1 MAERRSVAAVTRVR
15 FPSGTPRKI
24 TSKRGADTRIE
35 RIEKEYNL
43 IEDKTALKETKHMTN
58 DKKIEWLLRV
68 GVAGEFI
75 GHGLLAIGGKKDW
88 VGWISQMTQVGN
100 DTAATLLLLIG
111 VADVIIAI
119 IVLVKP
125 IRPVL
130 LWAALWGF
138 WTALVR
144 PLVGQSVLD
153 FIERSA
159 NWAAPLALYY
169 FYQTKRDK

>member
-1 MAERRSVAAVTRVR
+1 MMA
-15 FPSGTPRKI
+15 
-24 TSKRGADTRIE
+24 
-35 RIEKEYNL
+35 
-43 IEDKTALKETKHMTN
+43 N
-58 DKKIEWLLRV
+58 DKKVEWLLRI

-88 VGWISQMTQVGN
+88 IGWISQLTYASTS
-100 DTAATLLLLIG
+100 TATTLLLIVGIL
-111 VADVIIAI
+111 DVIMAL

-125 IRPVL
+125 IRPLL
-130 LWAALWGF
+130 LWMAFWGF

-144 PLVGQSVLD
+144 PIVGAGWLD

-169 FYQTKRDK
+169 FYKAKGKIN